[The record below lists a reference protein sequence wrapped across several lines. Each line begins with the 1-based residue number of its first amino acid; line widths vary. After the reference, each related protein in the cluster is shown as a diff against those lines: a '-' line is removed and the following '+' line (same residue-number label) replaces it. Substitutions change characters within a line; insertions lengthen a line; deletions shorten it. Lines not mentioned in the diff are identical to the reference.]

1 MIKQG
6 IYQMYSAAYWNLQI
20 ICSSKFSEDDDAI
33 DIERQATNMFIWR
46 MRHCAGKLLFG
57 GGYTQGWTQGNDSL
71 PYALYQKSRTILSI

>member
-46 MRHCAGKLLFG
+46 MRHCVGRANFCLVVD
-57 GGYTQGWTQGNDSL
+57 TPQGWTQETIHY
-71 PYALYQKSRTILSI
+71 PTLYTRRAGQF

>member
-33 DIERQATNMFIWR
+33 DIERQATNMFIWTYMQWVR
-46 MRHCAGKLLFG
+46 LCA
-57 GGYTQGWTQGNDSL
+57 YTQGWTQGNG
-71 PYALYQKSRTILSI
+71 SRNTQEAMATPA

>member
-46 MRHCAGKLLFG
+46 MSILGALILFQKANNPVILHPCWPLFHLIAG
-57 GGYTQGWTQGNDSL
+57 
-71 PYALYQKSRTILSI
+71 PA